1 MTNISPLF
9 CVDKSLINKWE
20 LSSLNSCMLQLI
32 ICWIQLPI
40 SKDKAAVSTNY
51 IIKELAIE
59 FIGFEEK
66 TLINF
71 SSIGPTF
78 LLVHESERHA

>member
-1 MTNISPLF
+1 
-9 CVDKSLINKWE
+9 
-20 LSSLNSCMLQLI
+20 MLQLI

-59 FIGFEEK
+59 LIGFEEK